1 MKKIIVSGI
10 TGQDGSYLAEQ
21 LLAKGHV
28 VHGIRRRVSTRNLE
42 RLENLNIDPQTEK
55 NFFLHYGDL
64 NDSGNLTRIIKEVEP
79 DEIYHLGAQSHVKI
93 SYDIPEYTANVDA
106 IGTLRLLQAVKFLG
120 LEDKTKI
127 YNASTSE
134 LYGLVQES
142 PQTEKTPFYPRSPYA
157 VAKLYSYWICIN
169 YREAYNMF
177 VSNGIL
183 FNHESP
189 RRGHN
194 FVTKKITE
202 SVVNI
207 INGKQD
213 KIYLGNIN
221 AKRDWGFAPD
231 YTDAMQLIL
240 QHNKPDDFVIA
251 TGENHTVKEFV
262 EKAFNHVDINIEWR
276 GKNLKEKG
284 IDTRTNKSLVEIDPY
299 YFRPAE
305 VETLC
310 GDATKAKKELGWEP
324 KTKFDELVKIM
335 MEAEL
340 CLQN

>member
-1 MKKIIVSGI
+1 MKRAIITGI

-21 LLAKGHV
+21 LLAKNYI
-28 VHGIRRRVSTRNLE
+28 VHGIRRRVSTKNLE
-42 RLENLNIDPQTEK
+42 RLENFNVDPHQEK

-64 NDSGNLTRIIKEVEP
+64 NDSGNLTRIIREVQP

-106 IGTLRLLQAVKFLG
+106 IGTLRLLQAVNFLG
-120 LEDKTKI
+120 LGDRTKI

-134 LYGLVQES
+134 LYGLVQET
-142 PQTEKTPFYPRSPYA
+142 PQTEKTPFHPRSPYA

-169 YREAYNMF
+169 FREAYDMF
-177 VSNGIL
+177 ISNGIL

-194 FVTKKITE
+194 FVTKKIIE
-202 SVVNI
+202 AVVEI
-207 INGKQD
+207 IYGKRD
-213 KIYLGNIN
+213 KLFLGNIN
-221 AKRDWGFAPD
+221 AKRDWGYAPD

-240 QHNKPDDFVIA
+240 HHNKPDDFVVA
-251 TGENHTVKEFV
+251 TGENHSVKEFV
-262 EKAFNHVDINIEWR
+262 EKAFAHVDINIEWE
-276 GKNLKEKG
+276 GKELNEKG
-284 IDTRTNKSLVEIDPY
+284 IDTRTKKVLVEIDPY

-310 GDATKAKKELGWEP
+310 GDASKIEKELGWKP
-324 KTKFDELVKIM
+324 RTNFDQLVEIM
-335 MEAEL
+335 MEGEL
-340 CLQN
+340 CSED